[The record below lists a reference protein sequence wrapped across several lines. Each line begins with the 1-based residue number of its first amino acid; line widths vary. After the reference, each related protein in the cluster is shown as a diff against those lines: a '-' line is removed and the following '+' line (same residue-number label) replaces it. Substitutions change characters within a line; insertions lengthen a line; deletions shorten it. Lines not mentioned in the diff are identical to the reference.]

1 MFPSVSFYA
10 GIWRSMWLNLGHN
23 GHVFPSLPLPFMKK
37 LESRL
42 SQATSSP
49 ESHPNHTS
57 ALGVNFHHSFP
68 FKLSIAPWAVYV
80 PCCLKIIAT
89 FMSGLKRSPWH
100 FSYIK
105 NKPLSDCFIFYF
117 CVCIRIPLVWIWCS
131 ENKLNQSQCQIS
143 CFSLQSYFSYV
154 NQVRREGRSMWVK

>member
-1 MFPSVSFYA
+1 MGMSPSMSFYA

-49 ESHPNHTS
+49 ESHPDHTS
-57 ALGVNFHHSFP
+57 ALGVNAHHSFP
-68 FKLSIAPWAVYV
+68 INLSIASWAVYI
-80 PCCLKIIAT
+80 PCFLKIIAT
-89 FMSGLKRSPWH
+89 IMSGLKRSLWP

-105 NKPLSDCFIFYF
+105 NKPLSAHFIFY
-117 CVCIRIPLVWIWCS
+117 CSVGIRIPSVWLWCS
-131 ENKLNQSQCQIS
+131 ENKQNQINVRCLVFMCPVIS
-143 CFSLQSYFSYV
+143 LLC
-154 NQVRREGRSMWVK
+154 